1 MMHVAC
7 MREMRN
13 SYSLGQKITRD
24 ETVWEQDDHGRIVLK
39 WTIKIA

>member
-13 SYSLGQKITRD
+13 SYKSWSENTKD
-24 ETVWEQDDHGRIVLK
+24 ETMWELDDHGRIVLK
-39 WTIKIA
+39 WTLKIE